1 MMSLN
6 KTNQGAFLMKVDYE
20 VYGAVIN
27 TGTKKTKKTN
37 VETLA
42 AGILGGAYIALGS
55 IGYLAAVANI
65 QPAGVG
71 KLVGSFLFPVGL
83 LLILIT
89 GAELFTGNNL
99 MSLSAMHGESKWPD
113 VFSNWVKIYFFNAF
127 GAIFIAFLVH
137 MGGYDQGD
145 FLHVIEKVIHA
156 KVALSFSA
164 ALARGILCNILVA
177 IAVWISYSS
186 DSAGGKA
193 VLIWLPITLFVYS
206 GYEHCVAN
214 MLYFSLAW
222 FAGVHFSVAEFLGN
236 MVPVAIGNIIGGG
249 LILPVLYYGMF
260 KNKK

>member
-1 MMSLN
+1 
-6 KTNQGAFLMKVDYE
+6 MKVDYE
-20 VYGAVIN
+20 VYGAVIH
-27 TGTKKTKKTN
+27 TGTRKTKKTN
-37 VETLA
+37 GETLA

-55 IGYLAAVANI
+55 IGYLMAVANI

-99 MSLSAMHGESKWPD
+99 MSLSAMHGESKWSD
-113 VFSNWVKIYFFNAF
+113 VFSNWVKIYCFNAI
-127 GAIFIAFLVH
+127 GSILIAFLVH
-137 MGGYDQGD
+137 VGGYDQGE
-145 FLHVIEKVIHA
+145 FLLVIEKVIHA
-156 KVALSFSA
+156 KVALSFGT

-177 IAVWISYSS
+177 ISVWISYSS

-193 VLIWLPITLFVYS
+193 VLIWLPITLFVFS

-214 MLYFSLAW
+214 MLYFSLGW
-222 FAGVHFSVAEFLGN
+222 FAGVHFSLAEFLGN

-249 LILPVLYYGMF
+249 VILPVLYYGMF

>member
-1 MMSLN
+1 M
-6 KTNQGAFLMKVDYE
+6 KTDYE
-20 VYGAVIN
+20 IYGAVIK
-27 TGTKKTKKTN
+27 TGVQKTKKKN
-37 VETLA
+37 RATLS

-55 IGYLAAVANI
+55 IGYLAAVTNI

-71 KLVGSFLFPVGL
+71 KLLGSFLFPVGL

-99 MSLSAMHGESKWPD
+99 LSLSAMHGESKWQD
-113 VFSNWVKIYFFNAF
+113 VFSNWIKIYCYNAI
-127 GAIFIAFLVH
+127 GAMFIAFLVH

-145 FLHVIEKVIHA
+145 FLHVIEKVVHA
-156 KVALSFSA
+156 KVALSFSE

-222 FAGVHFSVAEFLGN
+222 FAGVQFSIADFLGN
-236 MVPVAIGNIIGGG
+236 MVPVTIGNILGGG
-249 LILPVLYYGMF
+249 IVLPVLYYGMF